1 MLNQEEVLN
10 LKAKRKCS
18 YMNSHF
24 NDDPYFFAFM
34 LQARIAFLKG
44 ERKGQENLKQDLVR
58 RIKMLEF
65 ALKQERYRTLTFY
78 CTHILLTLVTVRMFC
93 GICACVCVC
102 VQGSKY
108 IILHKTVLVSPHNNR
123 RINHFMIRFISDGI
137 MWNTGMIR

>member
-1 MLNQEEVLN
+1 
-10 LKAKRKCS
+10 
-18 YMNSHF
+18 MNSHF
-24 NDDPYFFAFM
+24 LNFNEDSHFFAFM

-65 ALKQERYRTLTFY
+65 ALKQERYRTLTFF
-78 CTHILLTLVTVRMFC
+78 CTHILVTLVTQLLLECYNVC

-108 IILHKTVLVSPHNNR
+108 IILHKTVQGHTTIEEL
-123 RINHFMIRFISDGI
+123 IIS
-137 MWNTGMIR
+137 